1 VVLTRRGFLFLLG
14 SASATTAIGVWLP
27 SAGLIE
33 LPRRFVLELSGSC
46 SFCSVRAAE
55 TFRMFGILQCPLRIC
70 DGCVRMSLEIIDDGS
85 AQQRQPAVSSRRST
99 RSMTLP
105 EEHEAIAR
113 LRETLRA
120 SRWSHEEFLAQVRA
134 ELDSPPSLAA
144 PTAPLL
150 LACSFCDAERS
161 ARRKLICGPSSYI
174 CDECISDAAALMSRE
189 VRA

>member
-1 VVLTRRGFLFLLG
+1 VVLPRRGFLFVLG
-14 SASATTAIGVWLP
+14 SAAATTAVGVWLP

-33 LPRRFVLELSGSC
+33 LPRRCVLAMSGWC
-46 SFCSVRAAE
+46 WFCGVSAAE
-55 TFRMFGILQCPLRIC
+55 RFRLFAVDGGAARIC
-70 DGCVRMSLEIIDDGS
+70 DCCVDSCLDLIDDGS

-99 RSMTLP
+99 RSTTLP

-134 ELDSPPSLAA
+134 ALDSPPSPAA
-144 PTAPLL
+144 PTPPLL
-150 LACSFCDAERS
+150 LACSFCEAERS
-161 ARRKLICGPSSYI
+161 ARRKLICGPSIYI
-174 CDECISDAAALMSRE
+174 CNECVSDAAALMSRD